1 MQDGGMNAEEMK
13 EVAGQKAAE
22 LIEHNMRV
30 GIGTGSTVFYFIKH
44 LINRVRDGLHIESA
58 FSSIRSKEQ
67 AEAGGIFSLP
77 NEDIHSL
84 DITVD
89 GADEIDAKKHMI
101 KGGGGALLREKIIA
115 TASKEMLVLVDES
128 KTVKMIGK
136 AKLPV
141 EIAPFAFMAAVK
153 KIENLG
159 YYGTMRHDEAHNLYE
174 TDNGNYILDL
184 ALQDLISDAH
194 GLHEKLITIP
204 GVVETGLFYNIPC
217 RIIVGGRDGK
227 PHIIV

>member
-1 MQDGGMNAEEMK
+1 MDAEKMK
-13 EVAGQKAAE
+13 EVAGRAAAE
-22 LIEHNMRV
+22 MIESNMRV

-44 LINRVRDGLHIESA
+44 LISRVQDGLHIEAA
-58 FSSIRSKEQ
+58 FSSNRSKEQ

-77 NEDIHSL
+77 NDQIYDL

-115 TASKEMLVLVDES
+115 TSSKKMLVLVDES
-128 KTVKMIGK
+128 KTVKMVGK

-141 EIAPFAFMAAVK
+141 EIAPFAYNAAVK
-153 KIENLG
+153 KIEELG
-159 YYGTMRHDEAHNLYE
+159 YFGTMRRDQAHDLYE

-184 ALQDLISDAH
+184 SLSELVSDVK
-194 GLHEKLITIP
+194 GLHQKLVSLP

-217 RIIVGGRDGK
+217 HIIVGGRDGK
-227 PHIIV
+227 PHIIE